1 MPFHH
6 RAIRTTHPR
15 GCRGGFRFPPGKVK
29 AGTQHPFNE
38 PRRTFAVH
46 NAAIIHLDANDST
59 IPSTKSSGS
68 RQKIIFT
75 ICTPFAAHPVD
86 FDLRLTYNSHR
97 EAIVFLH
104 FFPQSHQSPADRR
117 NGRSGS
123 DRAGG
128 EKCPVTAFQ
137 SERLGSVSVVTGFFR
152 GPSHSVQCCQPHKVV
167 AALLKYN
174 QYGGSVRQAS
184 CRTAELN
191 DEWFA
196 VIFFQ
201 EHHHFLS
208 CPIRITTSTIPKES
222 LQSPFP
228 VLTTPLRNARLRS
241 VAFQRRLR

>member
-6 RAIRTTHPR
+6 STIPNTHPR

-29 AGTQHPFNE
+29 TGTQHPFNE
-38 PRRTFAVH
+38 PRRIFAVH
-46 NAAIIHLDANDST
+46 NAAIIHLDANDIT

-75 ICTPFAAHPVD
+75 ICTPFVRHPVD
-86 FDLRLTYNSHR
+86 FDLRLTYNSHKG
-97 EAIVFLH
+97 AIVFLH

-137 SERLGSVSVVTGFFR
+137 SERLGSVSVVTGFFS
-152 GPSHSVQCCQPHKVV
+152 P
-167 AALLKYN
+167 
-174 QYGGSVRQAS
+174 
-184 CRTAELN
+184 RTPL
-191 DEWFA
+191 
-196 VIFFQ
+196 
-201 EHHHFLS
+201 FLS
-208 CPIRITTSTIPKES
+208 HPIGITTPRVPKES
-222 LQSPFP
+222 SQSNFP

-241 VAFQRRLR
+241 VAYSRRPAK

>member
-6 RAIRTTHPR
+6 RAIPNTHPR

-59 IPSTKSSGS
+59 IPSTKSSGA
-68 RQKIIFT
+68 RQKIIFP
-75 ICTPFAAHPVD
+75 ICPSFARHPVD
-86 FDLRLTYNSHR
+86 FDLCLTYNSHQ

-104 FFPQSHQSPADRR
+104 FFPQSHPSPADRR

-137 SERLGSVSVVTGFFR
+137 SERLGSVSVVTGLFSKS
-152 GPSHSVQCCQPHKVV
+152 PDSVQCGQPYKGV

-184 CRTAELN
+184 FRTAELNNEQCGGSALQALCRTAELN
-191 DEWFA
+191 DELLA
-196 VIFFQ
+196 VIFSKNTTTFYPTPS
-201 EHHHFLS
+201 ESRHPSFPRNLSNPLFLS
-208 CPIRITTSTIPKES
+208 
-222 LQSPFP
+222 
-228 VLTTPLRNARLRS
+228 
-241 VAFQRRLR
+241 